1 MYVQLVL
8 VQLQYA
14 SHVYASH
21 VSHVYLLV
29 WNVCFQLLEYRSTE
43 NSAAGR
49 PAGVKG
55 TMARGSR
62 RAITCAGR
70 GACRTS
76 YVCDCIHATYHVP
89 ARPPT
94 LPPFYPLAPPASAA
108 SPPMLLA
115 MLGLLVG

>member
-1 MYVQLVL
+1 MLCL
-8 VQLQYA
+8 FD
-14 SHVYASH
+14 
-21 VSHVYLLV
+21 
-29 WNVCFQLLEYRSTE
+29 VCFQLLEYRSTE

-76 YVCDCIHATYHVP
+76 YVCDCIYMLRIVYPRA
-89 ARPPT
+89 PPT
-94 LPPFYPLAPPASAA
+94 LPPFYRMSASGSCRVTVELPDMIPYVAESDRVLDFKA
-108 SPPMLLA
+108 DPSLE
-115 MLGLLVG
+115 